1 MADLAELYQDV
12 IIEHNRSPRNYK
24 RLDDANRVAHGDN
37 PLCGDHIDLFVRVEG
52 DTIADIGFQDT
63 SAQGR
68 GCAISRASASLMTAA
83 VQGKS
88 VAEAERLFDA
98 FHRLVA
104 GSGAPPPDAQT
115 LGKLAA
121 LGGVRQFPMRV
132 KCASLSWHALRAAL
146 RGDGSATTEAP
157 AE

>member
-1 MADLAELYQDV
+1 MTDLAELYQEV

-24 RLDDANRVAHGDN
+24 RVPDANRTAQGDN
-37 PLCGDHIDLFVRVEG
+37 PLCGDHIDLFLRVEG
-52 DTIADIGFQDT
+52 DRIADIGFQDT
-63 SAQGR
+63 GAEGR
-68 GCAISRASASLMTAA
+68 GCAISRASASLMTSA

-88 VAEAERLFDA
+88 VAEAEQLFDA
-98 FHRLVA
+98 FHRLVTGA
-104 GSGAPPPDAQT
+104 APPPDKAA
-115 LGKLAA
+115 LGKLVA

-146 RGDGSATTEAP
+146 RGESTPATTESA